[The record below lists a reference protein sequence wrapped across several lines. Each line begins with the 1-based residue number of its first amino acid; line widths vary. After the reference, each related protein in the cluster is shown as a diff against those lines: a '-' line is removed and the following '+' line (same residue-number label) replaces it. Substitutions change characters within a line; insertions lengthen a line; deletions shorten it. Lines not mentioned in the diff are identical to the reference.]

1 MKKTYRISETQF
13 AAILSKKQKDKQ
25 SNESANM
32 NEADASNNVFRNELK
47 SSSDIDLDIDME
59 VLFKNIAKPGTRGT
73 TVIVDGV
80 EYDPYISINSAIATY
95 TIDIEY
101 RSYGI
106 KDVYLSPVS
115 VLISGSLELTGDD
128 DSFDK
133 DFELEF
139 DRTGL
144 KSNTLSGTMNLGGK
158 SIEIAP
164 LRTNVTFESNRNYDK
179 GDSFYVQAITCDL
192 AAKESNKIIFEY

>member
-47 SSSDIDLDIDME
+47 SGSDIDLDIDME
-59 VLFKNIAKPGTRGT
+59 ALFKNIAKPGTRGT

-80 EYDPYISINSAIATY
+80 EYDTYITY
-95 TIDIEY
+95 RGAVANYSIDIEY

-115 VLISGSLELTGDD
+115 VLIYGSLELTGDN
-128 DSFDK
+128 DSFEK

-139 DRTGL
+139 DRSGL
-144 KSNTLSGTMNLGGK
+144 KTNTLSGAMDLGGK
-158 SIEIAP
+158 NIEIP
-164 LRTNVTFESNRNYDK
+164 QMDTEVIFESNRTYEG
-179 GDSFYVQAITCDL
+179 GDSFYTQAISGRL
-192 AAKESNKIIFEY
+192 QPNKIVFEY